1 MDKHFIDICRS
12 KPKKKHK
19 KSNKQ
24 MHKETNQTNTHT
36 NASLLKNDSLLLNKL
51 INKKQTHK
59 QT

>member
-1 MDKHFIDICRS
+1 MQKQT
-12 KPKKKHK
+12 KKKAQNRQ
-19 KSNKQ
+19 SNKQ

-59 QT
+59 QI